1 MIRILSAK
9 EIKALERHVLEEN
22 NKGKA
27 AAMAVMDEIY
37 ATDFVMHGST
47 EEEDIHGLKDVKQ
60 SMSEYYNAFPDLHY
74 TLDDMVVEG
83 DKIVVRCTVTS
94 THKGEFMGIPPT
106 NKKVKVQAIGIDRVV
121 GGKIVE
127 EWGMGDTLGL
137 MQQLGVVPTPKKGT

>member
-1 MIRILSAK
+1 MSTK
-9 EIKALERHVLEEN
+9 KIKALERHVLEES

-27 AAMAVMDEIY
+27 AALAVMDELY

-47 EEEDIHGLKDVKQ
+47 ESEDIHGLKNVKQ

-83 DKIVVRCTVTS
+83 DKVAIRCTGTG

-106 NKKVKVQAIGIDRVV
+106 NKKVKLQAIAIDRVV

-127 EWGMGDTLGL
+127 EWGISDTLSL
-137 MQQLGVVPTPKKGT
+137 MQQLGVVPTPKKEK

>member
-1 MIRILSAK
+1 MNYLSLNIHARIIILSGWFVMSAK

-27 AAMAVMDEIY
+27 AAMAVMDELY

-47 EEEDIHGLKDVKQ
+47 VEGDIHGLRDIKK
-60 SMSEYYNAFPDLHY
+60 SMSEYLNAFPDLHY

-83 DKIVVRCTVTS
+83 DKAAIRCTVTG
-94 THKGEFMGIPPT
+94 THKGKFMGIPPT
-106 NKKVKVQAIGIDRVV
+106 NKKVKMQAFAIDRVV

-127 EWGMGDTLGL
+127 E
-137 MQQLGVVPTPKKGT
+137 